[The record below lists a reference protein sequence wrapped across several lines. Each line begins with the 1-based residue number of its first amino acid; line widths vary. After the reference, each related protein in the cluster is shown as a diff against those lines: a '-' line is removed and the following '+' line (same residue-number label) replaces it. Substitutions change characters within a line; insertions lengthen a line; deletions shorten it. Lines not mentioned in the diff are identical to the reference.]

1 MQGGFMIKAN
11 QLSKFYGGKRALGPV
26 AFQIEDGE
34 TVGFLGLNGAG
45 KTTALRILACDLRP
59 SSGTVQVGKI
69 DAVANPHEV
78 RKRIGFLPEHP
89 PLYGDMTVT
98 DYLRFAGEL
107 RGMSKAQIKKRMG
120 DVLDIT
126 DLTEVSG
133 DVISTLS
140 HGFRQRVGVA
150 QAIIHEPQFLI
161 LDEPTRGLDPVQ
173 IVEMRNLIHDLKEK
187 HTVMISSHILT
198 EISQT
203 CDRLL
208 VLGGGQLLG
217 SGTEAELVAGES
229 EVRNITVTL
238 RMGSAA
244 EVADDAT
251 KAAPAAFMEKILS
264 AVAGVTSVSSA
275 FAQADNHTFALATST
290 DCRAQVSRAV
300 IKANLDLV
308 KLDYTRSEL
317 ENTFIRMVNNNTA
330 HPSGGN

>member
-1 MQGGFMIKAN
+1 MQGGFMIRAN

-161 LDEPTRGLDPVQ
+161 LDEPTRGLD
-173 IVEMRNLIHDLKEK
+173 LKEK

-203 CDRLL
+203 RDRLL